1 MKKLIAIL
9 LSTALLTSAALA
21 KDKDKKDDDPAAIY
35 AGIEFRAIG
44 PAVTSGRITDFAM
57 IPGSPHKFYAAT
69 ASGGLWYTANNGQV
83 WTPVFDS
90 YGSYSIGDVEV
101 DPNDAAV
108 IWVGT
113 GENNS
118 QRSVGYGDGVYKSI
132 DGGKSFKN
140 VGLKDSQHIG
150 KIIIDPRDS
159 NIVYV
164 AAQGPLWNEGGDRG
178 LYKTTDGGETWQKIL
193 EIDEHTGVNEV
204 IQNPDQPELMLAT
217 SYQRRRHVWVLI
229 DGGPGSAVHRSDDGG
244 ASWSKITDG
253 LPDGDLGRIGL
264 GMAPSDPNIVYAVVE
279 TADGGGIY
287 RSDDFGKTWSKQSDR
302 GTSSPQYYNELVV
315 DPGNPDRVYLM
326 DTFLSVS
333 EDAGKTWAALSTE
346 AKHVDEHALWIDP
359 RDTDHLI
366 TGSDGGIYE
375 SFDQGA
381 HWRHYRNLP
390 ITQFYRVEAD
400 NDFPFY
406 NVYGGT
412 QDNQSLGVP
421 SRNTTVGGIVNAD
434 WTYTL
439 YGDGF
444 QTRVDPENPNIIY
457 SQLQYG
463 LLFRYDKKNG
473 DRVWI
478 TPQPDQG
485 EDTYRWNWN
494 SALIISP
501 HNSKRL
507 YFGAEYLF
515 RSDDMGNSWRKVSGD
530 LTRDLD
536 RNKLEVMGRVWSVDA
551 VAKNDS
557 TSIYGSIISL
567 SESPLQENLIYA
579 GTDDGLIQIT
589 EDGGES
595 WTRVERVRGVP
606 EMSYVG
612 DLVASSHDVNVVFAT
627 FDNHKKG
634 DFKPYLYRSD
644 DKGRK
649 WTSIAGNLPERGTVH
664 TIQQDHVDPN
674 LLFAGTEFG
683 VFFSQNGGQTWTQLK
698 GNIPTIAVR
707 DLEIQQREND
717 LVLATFGRG
726 FYILDDYSP
735 LRADAATVK
744 DSEAFV
750 FEIKDP
756 WLYVEN
762 DRFLGGAQGSFC
774 DDFYSADNPPYGAV
788 ITYYLKDGL
797 KTKKELRQEAEQEV
811 KKEGGD
817 NFYPSWDE
825 LREEDWEEAPAL
837 VFTISDWEG
846 NVVRRITGPS
856 SAGLHR
862 IAWDLRT
869 FDVTPVSLDGEHG
882 DEDEDGGHYV
892 LPGAYTVAMAKR
904 HGGQWSELSEP
915 AGFTVK
921 ALLQGSFESDLE
933 GLHAFMTNYSELMRQ
948 AFGAGKYMAEIRT
961 RIDHIKQA
969 LMDDPEAGQAVG
981 TRIRELDRDL
991 KELDV
996 LMNGDQAII
1005 SRNEQA
1011 PASIR
1016 DRLFG
1021 TYGLLPFVLSA
1032 SLENPTDEA
1041 RDSIA
1046 SARTEFDALVI
1057 RLEALNKALEVIEE
1071 ELAGSAPW
1079 TPGRGPKTE

>member
-1 MKKLIAIL
+1 
-9 LSTALLTSAALA
+9 
-21 KDKDKKDDDPAAIY
+21 
-35 AGIEFRAIG
+35 
-44 PAVTSGRITDFAM
+44 
-57 IPGSPHKFYAAT
+57 
-69 ASGGLWYTANNGQV
+69 
-83 WTPVFDS
+83 
-90 YGSYSIGDVEV
+90 VEV
-101 DPNDAAV
+101 DATDPSV

-118 QRSVGYGDGVYKSI
+118 QRSVAYGDGVYKSI
-132 DGGKSFKN
+132 DGGKSFEN

-159 NIVYV
+159 DTVYV

-178 LYKTTDGGETWQKIL
+178 LYKTSDGGETWEKIL

-204 IQNPDQPELMLAT
+204 IQNPDNPDLMLAT

-229 DGGPGSAVHRSDDGG
+229 DGGPGSGVHRSNDGG
-244 ASWSKITDG
+244 ATWSKITDG
-253 LPDGDLGRIGL
+253 LPEGDLGRIGL

-279 TADGGGIY
+279 TAEGGGIY
-287 RSDDFGKTWSKQSDR
+287 RSDDFGKTWSQQSDR
-302 GTSSPQYYNELVV
+302 STSSPQYYNELVV
-315 DPGNPDRVYLM
+315 DPNNPNRVYLM
-326 DTFLSVS
+326 DTYLSVS
-333 EDAGKTWAALSTE
+333 EDAGRTWRALSTE

-366 TGSDGGIYE
+366 TGNDGGAYE

-390 ITQFYRVEAD
+390 ITQFYRVEVD

-412 QDNQSLGVP
+412 QDNQSLGAP
-421 SRNTTVGGIVNAD
+421 SRNTTVGGIVNTD
-434 WTYTL
+434 WVFTL

-478 TPQPDQG
+478 TPQPDSG

-501 HNSKRL
+501 HDHKRL

-589 EDGGES
+589 GDGGET
-595 WTRVERVRGVP
+595 WTRIERVRGVP
-606 EMSYVG
+606 DMSYVG
-612 DLVASSHDVNVVFAT
+612 DLLASPHDVNVVFAT

-644 DKGRK
+644 DQGRS

-683 VFFSQNGGQTWTQLK
+683 VFFSQNGGKTWTQLK
-698 GNIPTIAVR
+698 GNFPTIAVR
-707 DLEIQQREND
+707 DLEIQEREND
-717 LVLATFGRG
+717 LALATFGRG
-726 FYILDDYSP
+726 FYILDDYTP
-735 LRADAATVK
+735 LRVDAATVK
-744 DSEAFV
+744 KSEAYV
-750 FEIKDP
+750 FEVKDP

-762 DRFLGGAQGSFC
+762 DRFLGGAKSSFG

-788 ITYYLKDGL
+788 ITYYLKEGL
-797 KTKKELRQEAEQEV
+797 KTKKAVRQEKEAEV

-817 NFYPSWDE
+817 NFYPSWGE
-825 LREEDWEEAPAL
+825 LREEDWEEAPVV
-837 VFTISDWEG
+837 VFTIRDSDG

-856 SAGLHR
+856 TSGVHR

-869 FDVTPVSLDGEHG
+869 FDMTPVSLNGEDGG
-882 DEDEDGGHYV
+882 DEEGGHYV

-904 HGGQWSELSEP
+904 QDGQWMDLSEP
-915 AGFTVK
+915 VSFTVK
-921 ALLQGSFESDLE
+921 PLLQGSFESDLE
-933 GLHAFMTNYSELMRQ
+933 GLNAFMTDYSELMRQ
-948 AFGAGKYMAEIRT
+948 ALGADRYMAEIRT
-961 RIDHIKQA
+961 RIDHVKKA
-969 LMDDPEAGQAVG
+969 LMNDPEADQAVN
-981 TRIRELDRDL
+981 THIRELDR
-991 KELDV
+991 ELRELNV
-996 LMNGDQAII
+996 LMNGDETIT

-1011 PASIR
+1011 PASIH

-1021 TYGLLPFVLSA
+1021 TYGLLPFVLSV

-1041 RDSIA
+1041 KESVA
-1046 SARTEFDALVI
+1046 SARAEFDTLVT
-1057 RLEALNKALEVIEE
+1057 RLEALNEALEALEAEI
-1071 ELAGSAPW
+1071 ADSAPW
-1079 TPGRGPKTE
+1079 TPSRTPRTE